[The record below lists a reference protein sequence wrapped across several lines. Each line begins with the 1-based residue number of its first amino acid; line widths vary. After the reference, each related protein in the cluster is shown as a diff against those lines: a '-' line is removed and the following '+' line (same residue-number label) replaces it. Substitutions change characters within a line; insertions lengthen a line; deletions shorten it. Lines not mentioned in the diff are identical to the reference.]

1 MMDVAGDDVIA
12 TGDVD
17 VLLSSAVSFGLERG
31 GKWAAP
37 IAMLERCCRSDDE
50 G

>member
-1 MMDVAGDDVIA
+1 MDVAGDDIA
-12 TGDVD
+12 TGGVD
-17 VLLSSAVSFGLERG
+17 VLLSSSVSFGLERS

-37 IAMLERCCRSDDE
+37 IAMLERCCRSDEE